1 MKSIILMGIKHCG
14 KSTQAKLLGKEF
26 KMPVYDTDN
35 LIEDETGFSP
45 REIFTNDG
53 EAAFKEAEAQ
63 ACAHLKEELLKSGK
77 SAVIATGGGI
87 CNNAGAVEI
96 LKSLGICVFL
106 KTDEKIAADR
116 IVNEASVLPD
126 GSIKNLPAYIAK
138 KNPRSISEVREIF
151 HAFHEERTKI
161 YSTVADITV
170 DMANAPRWFNT
181 KQIVEALEN
190 R

>member
-35 LIEDETGFSP
+35 LIEDATGFSP

-87 CNNAGAVEI
+87 CNNTGAVEV

-126 GSIKNLPAYIAK
+126 GSINIAK
-138 KNPRSISEVREIF
+138 KNPCSLDEVREIF